1 MQFLENIDIKS
12 QKDVVAHL
20 GAQAARR
27 LASIDD
33 AANVSPTSK
42 TLVHS
47 LRVSHGVR
55 SLTCYWQLT
64 NGRVPLSRPRAPHEA
79 RARHFL
85 FQNAPTILWS
95 KRSSVND
102 GRASDDGNVK
112 TLTVSIDDTE
122 QLPTESSI
130 RPDSVVHRVYKHSP
144 RRRRSPRS
152 IN

>member
-1 MQFLENIDIKS
+1 MQFLENIDIK
-12 QKDVVAHL
+12 KECCD
-20 GAQAARR
+20 ARR
-27 LASIDD
+27 SASSMK
-33 AANVSPTSK
+33 AANVMPMPR
-42 TLVHS
+42 TLVHGF
-47 LRVSHGVR
+47 RASHGVR

-64 NGRVPLSRPRAPHEA
+64 NDRVPLSRPRVPHEV
-79 RARHFL
+79 RAGHFL
-85 FQNAPTILWS
+85 FQNAPTILWC